1 LGRASDGLGCEGG
14 GAGGRRRLGQERE
27 LCVDPAVF
35 SVLADR
41 FSLSGVRVE
50 PKRGWARNEL
60 TEFRF
65 DVTLTTALAGSEP
78 VSVPRDWAEVGSVA
92 ALRELLLGERPD
104 ELVLTGVPN
113 ARLGRYLAAAEL
125 LRGECASATV
135 GALRDRL
142 SGFEAGVEPEA
153 LWALERELPYRV
165 ELFHTAEESVGT
177 LTLVARAAGREP
189 VRLSPARLPRR
200 PLAHY
205 ANQPLQGLFG
215 QQLLPALRAGLE
227 AQLPRY
233 MLPSVYLLLERL
245 PTLPNGKLDRNAL
258 PAPDEQRP
266 TLEHAYTP
274 AQTPLQQRLTKLW
287 SEVLAIEQIGID
299 DNFFT
304 HLGGHSLLATQLI
317 SRIRET
323 FTIDLPLR
331 TLFDEGT
338 VRAMARAI
346 EELIVGEV
354 ERLTDAEARD
364 LLREGA

>member
-1 LGRASDGLGCEGG
+1 
-14 GAGGRRRLGQERE
+14 
-27 LCVDPAVF
+27 
-35 SVLADR
+35 
-41 FSLSGVRVE
+41 
-50 PKRGWARNEL
+50 
-60 TEFRF
+60 
-65 DVTLTTALAGSEP
+65 
-78 VSVPRDWAEVGSVA
+78 
-92 ALRELLLGERPD
+92 
-104 ELVLTGVPN
+104 
-113 ARLGRYLAAAEL
+113 
-125 LRGECASATV
+125 
-135 GALRDRL
+135 
-142 SGFEAGVEPEA
+142 
-153 LWALERELPYRV
+153 
-165 ELFHTAEESVGT
+165 
-177 LTLVARAAGREP
+177 LVARAAGREP

-233 MLPSVYLLLERL
+233 MLPNVYLLLERL